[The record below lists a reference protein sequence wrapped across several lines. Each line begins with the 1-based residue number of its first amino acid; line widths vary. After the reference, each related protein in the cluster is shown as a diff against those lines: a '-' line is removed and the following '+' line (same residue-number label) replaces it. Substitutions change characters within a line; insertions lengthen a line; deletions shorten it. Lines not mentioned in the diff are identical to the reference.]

1 MQDAPPA
8 RGWWCAWNRWRTRI
22 SRFARS
28 DAATRRRAEGRPAS
42 GRKPVSPTSSLLDA
56 PSAPLRNLSKACLS
70 LKSQAACHLPN
81 GLRSMRPGGRPSHFI
96 TDAAGQGR
104 SSRGTHG
111 SLRGLTP
118 APSPPG
124 GNSSICSSHAETR
137 ACPAEDK
144 DSRAPRGA
152 RESASGLVWGQ
163 QKVPVPRRWGCC
175 STWGVGRPKPRRWGE
190 RSPPRAPD
198 CSATRRRLSQGPRQ
212 EVVPPTVC
220 PLGPTQRVAVTCV
233 PRC

>member
-1 MQDAPPA
+1 MLPPPGDGGVPGTA
-8 RGWWCAWNRWRTRI
+8 GEPGSHGSLGVTRPHGGGP
-22 SRFARS
+22 
-28 DAATRRRAEGRPAS
+28 RADPPLEG
-42 GRKPVSPTSSLLDA
+42 SPSL
-56 PSAPLRNLSKACLS
+56 PPPPPPGCPFGPLSRNLSKACLS

-104 SSRGTHG
+104 SSRGAHG

-163 QKVPVPRRWGCC
+163 QKVPVPRRRGCC
-175 STWGVGRPKPRRWGE
+175 STWGVGRPKPRRWRE